1 MRNTTDKKRGAIICA
16 ALGIGFFSV
25 ILAVILVPLVG
36 EAYGDVMV
44 WIFLLVYGGIIL
56 AIILGIAAAL
66 RQRLRELEEDELE
79 AMLVENADEPYA
91 ERIARAI
98 VKTLRRGGAID
109 TTRQLYAVIE
119 NALSCFGVSAPD
131 HM

>member
-16 ALGIGFFSV
+16 ALGIGLFSV

-66 RQRLRELEEDELE
+66 RQRLRELEKGEEED
-79 AMLVENADEPYA
+79 AKKY
-91 ERIARAI
+91 
-98 VKTLRRGGAID
+98 
-109 TTRQLYAVIE
+109 
-119 NALSCFGVSAPD
+119 
-131 HM
+131 

>member
-1 MRNTTDKKRGAIICA
+1 MRNTTDKKRGAIACA
-16 ALGIGFFSV
+16 ALGIGFFAV

-66 RQRLRELEEDELE
+66 RQRLRELESGEEED
-79 AMLVENADEPYA
+79 AKKY
-91 ERIARAI
+91 
-98 VKTLRRGGAID
+98 
-109 TTRQLYAVIE
+109 
-119 NALSCFGVSAPD
+119 
-131 HM
+131 

>member
-1 MRNTTDKKRGAIICA
+1 MRNTTDKKRAAIACA
-16 ALGIGFFSV
+16 ALGIGFFAV

-66 RQRLRELEEDELE
+66 RQRLRELESGEEDD
-79 AMLVENADEPYA
+79 AKQY
-91 ERIARAI
+91 
-98 VKTLRRGGAID
+98 
-109 TTRQLYAVIE
+109 
-119 NALSCFGVSAPD
+119 
-131 HM
+131 

>member
-1 MRNTTDKKRGAIICA
+1 MRNTTDKKRGAIACA
-16 ALGIGFFSV
+16 ALGIGFFAV

-66 RQRLRELEEDELE
+66 RQRLWELESGEEDE
-79 AMLVENADEPYA
+79 AKQY
-91 ERIARAI
+91 
-98 VKTLRRGGAID
+98 
-109 TTRQLYAVIE
+109 
-119 NALSCFGVSAPD
+119 
-131 HM
+131 

>member
-1 MRNTTDKKRGAIICA
+1 MRNTTDKKRGAIACA
-16 ALGIGFFSV
+16 AVGIGFFAV

-66 RQRLRELEEDELE
+66 RQRLRELESGEEED
-79 AMLVENADEPYA
+79 
-91 ERIARAI
+91 AR
-98 VKTLRRGGAID
+98 K
-109 TTRQLYAVIE
+109 Y
-119 NALSCFGVSAPD
+119 
-131 HM
+131 

>member
-1 MRNTTDKKRGAIICA
+1 MRNTTDKKRGAIACA
-16 ALGIGFFSV
+16 AVGIGFFSV

-66 RQRLRELEEDELE
+66 RQRLRELESGEEED
-79 AMLVENADEPYA
+79 
-91 ERIARAI
+91 AR
-98 VKTLRRGGAID
+98 K
-109 TTRQLYAVIE
+109 Y
-119 NALSCFGVSAPD
+119 
-131 HM
+131 